1 MTPGHA
7 MKDWAELIR
16 SIAFLLWP
24 ILAFVVLFLLKHQI
38 RDILGRL
45 RRGKVLGQKIELEQS
60 LRELNA
66 SAQAAASESPL
77 FVQVP
82 DIGKAG
88 DVKDHESDDLARRVI
103 EEASKSPKIAL
114 ILLASELERE
124 VRQLLASMGLL
135 GTARSVSLFQY
146 MQILEE
152 RGALP
157 NHLAGSVRNFW
168 YLRNKLVHGHEAS
181 PDDIVRAIDSGLTI
195 LRTIRAIPHEVNVVY
210 HPGAEV
216 YADAEGR
223 EVRPGIKAVVL
234 QTTSPG
240 GAKKTLRAHPTTRT
254 QFQKGDRVAW
264 EWNRH
269 LVVGESWYRH
279 PDTSE
284 VAYGWTQSVE
294 FVGRHLEDV

>member
-24 ILAFVVLFLLKHQI
+24 ILASVVLFLLKHQI

-45 RRGKVLGQKIELEQS
+45 RRGKVLGQEIELEQS
-60 LRELNA
+60 LRELDA

-82 DIGKAG
+82 DIGKTG
-88 DVKDHESDDLARRVI
+88 DVQNRESDDLVRRVI
-103 EEASKSPKIAL
+103 EEASKNPKIAL

-146 MQILEE
+146 IRTLEE

-157 NHLAGSVRNFW
+157 NHLVGSVRNFW
-168 YLRNKLVHGHEAS
+168 HLRSKLVHGHEAS

-210 HPGAEV
+210 HPGVEV
-216 YADAEGR
+216 YGDAEGR

-240 GAKKTLRAHPTTRT
+240 GAKKTLRVHPTTRT
-254 QFQKGDRVAW
+254 HFQKGNRVAW
-264 EWNRH
+264 EWNRD

-284 VAYGWTQSVE
+284 VAYGWTHSME